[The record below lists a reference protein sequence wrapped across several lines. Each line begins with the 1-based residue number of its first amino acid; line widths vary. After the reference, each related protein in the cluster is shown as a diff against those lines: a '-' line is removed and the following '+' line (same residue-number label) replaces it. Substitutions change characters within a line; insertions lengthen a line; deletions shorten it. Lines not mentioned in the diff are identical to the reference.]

1 MGDQPAHK
9 VLIVDEDV
17 LLVLEAE
24 RALRDGYDVVHLT
37 SPSGFWAKVDYEKP
51 DVLLVDITMRMLDT
65 GDVLDRLRT
74 EEAYEDLAIVLFS
87 NKDAEELQQLCVDN
101 DINGYFC
108 KSQEIAQLPEFLENF
123 LE

>member
-1 MGDQPAHK
+1 MGQPAHK

-24 RALRDGYDVVHLT
+24 RVLCQAYRVSHLT
-37 SPSGFWAKVDYEKP
+37 SPSGFWAKVDYERP

-65 GDVLDRLRT
+65 DDVLERLRT
-74 EEAYEDLAIVLFS
+74 DDSYADLAIVLFS
-87 NKDAEELQQLCVDN
+87 NKEADELQQLCVDN